1 LKPTRRPFDIAQGK
15 PFDTTRRHEAVLEGE
30 KAALDAPPKVEEI
43 VSRLRE
49 HGRIS

>member
-1 LKPTRRPFDIAQGK
+1 VAHFGSSG
-15 PFDTTRRHEAVLEGE
+15 FTRRHEAVLEGE